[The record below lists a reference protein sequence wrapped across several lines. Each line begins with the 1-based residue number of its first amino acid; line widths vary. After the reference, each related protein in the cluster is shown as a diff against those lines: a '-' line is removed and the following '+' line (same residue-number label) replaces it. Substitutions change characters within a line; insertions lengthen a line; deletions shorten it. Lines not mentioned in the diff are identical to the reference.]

1 MIIEKN
7 ISLKPY
13 NSFGI
18 NVNASLMYKVSS
30 EEELL
35 EAVTTINPRSPQDL
49 LVLGGGSNILLLDDV
64 SLPII
69 KNEIKGINILEENE
83 DYALVKSGAGELW
96 HNLVLFALANNL
108 SGLENLSLIPGSVG
122 ASPMQ
127 NIGAYGVEVKDTF
140 YSLTAINIIEK
151 SRKVFYN
158 EDCEFG
164 YRESIFKKKLK
175 GQYIITEVTFKLAK
189 KPQLK
194 IDYGAIKEEL
204 AKRNNLVTSTI
215 REVSDAVIAVRMS
228 KLPDPKLIGNAGS
241 FFKNPEI
248 SLSEFADIK
257 KQHPEVV
264 AYPVGKENMKLAAG
278 WLIENC
284 GWKGYRENDAGVHV
298 KQALV
303 LVNYDKASG
312 EDIILLSEK
321 IIKSVQEKFNVLLE
335 KEVNII

>member
-7 ISLKPY
+7 ISLKSY

-18 NVNASLMYKVSS
+18 DVNASLMYKVSS

-35 EAVTTINPRSPQDL
+35 EALTIINPISPQDL

-83 DYALVKSGAGELW
+83 DFALVRSGAGELW
-96 HNLVLFALANNL
+96 HNLVLFTLDNNL

-127 NIGAYGVEVKDTF
+127 NIGAYGAEVKDTF
-140 YSLTAINIIEK
+140 HSLTAISVIGK
-151 SRKVFYN
+151 SRKLFYN

-175 GQYIITEVTFKLAK
+175 GEYIITEVIFKLAK
-189 KPQLK
+189 KATLK
-194 IDYGAIKEEL
+194 TDYGAIKEAL
-204 AKRNNLVTSTI
+204 ANANKLTI
-215 REVSDAVIAVRMS
+215 PTTRDVSNAVIAIRKS
-228 KLPDPKLIGNAGS
+228 KLPDPKMIGNAGS

-248 SLSEFADIK
+248 DLSQFEQLKLQFPA
-257 KQHPEVV
+257 VV
-264 AYPVGKENMKLAAG
+264 AYPIGKTKMKLAAG

-312 EDIILLSEK
+312 EDIFLLSEK